1 MTIRL
6 NYSITAMIVFAVAV
20 ASGRNNCFRAVS
32 AFTPT
37 LTTTVRNQHHHSTRT
52 SVATTSIVAPLNW
65 NHHQHHQ
72 QRQQQQQQTRQ
83 MSTTTSTSTEETTSS
98 PDDEP
103 QEKKKKKPIRPER
116 VLSGV
121 QPTGSLHLGNYLGAI
136 RQWVDFQNEDQFNDD
151 GDVVPVENFFCVVD
165 LHAITMPHDPKDLQ
179 ESTLSS
185 AALYLAAGIDP
196 TKSKI
201 FVQSHVPAHS
211 ELAWLLNCIT
221 PMGWLERM
229 IQFKEKA
236 KKQGESVGVGLF
248 SYPILMAADIM
259 LYQSTKVPVGED
271 QRQHLELTRDIV
283 RRFNDLF
290 CKGNQY
296 KKRCKAAGVPSRPVF
311 VEPDAI
317 ILKEGARVMS
327 LTDGSSKMSKSDPS
341 DASRINV
348 LDDPKTIRDKIKRC
362 KTDAIPGIEWD
373 NPDRPEATNLL
384 NIYSAVQPTKRTKED
399 ILNEV
404 GEMTW
409 GEFKPVIADAIVN
422 HLQPIQDRY
431 YEVRNDPDALNEIL
445 KQGADAANEVAERTL
460 LNTKVAMGFNIPPPA
475 QPPASK

>member
-1 MTIRL
+1 M
-6 NYSITAMIVFAVAV
+6 MIAFAA
-20 ASGRNNCFRAVS
+20 ASGFRAVS
-32 AFTPT
+32 AFSTR
-37 LTTTVRNQHHHSTRT
+37 TTVRQA
-52 SVATTSIVAPLNW
+52 SVGSIAS
-65 NHHQHHQ
+65 
-72 QRQQQQQQTRQ
+72 RQFQQQTQ
-83 MSTTTSTSTEETTSS
+83 LFMSTTA
-98 PDDEP
+98 DEAKATATDAEAP
-103 QEKKKKKPIRPER
+103 KKKPIRPDR

-136 RQWVDFQNEDQFNDD
+136 RQWVDFQNEDQYNDD

-165 LHAITMPHDPKDLQ
+165 LHAITMPHDPKELK

-185 AALYLAAGIDP
+185 AALYIAAGIDP
-196 TKSKI
+196 KKSKI

-221 PMGWLERM
+221 PMNWLERM
-229 IQFKEKA
+229 IQYKEKA

-271 QRQHLELTRDIV
+271 QRQHLELTRDVV

-327 LTDGSSKMSKSDPS
+327 LTDGTSKMSKSDPA
-341 DASRINV
+341 DNSRINV
-348 LDDPKTIRDKIKRC
+348 LDDPKTILDKIKRC
-362 KTDAIPGIEWD
+362 KTDSLPGIEWD
-373 NPDRPEATNLL
+373 NPERPEATNLL
-384 NIYSAVQPTKRTKED
+384 NIYAAVQPTKRTKED
-399 ILNEV
+399 ILEEV
-404 GEMTW
+404 GDMSW
-409 GEFKPVIADAIVN
+409 GQFKPVLADAIVA
-422 HLQPIQDRY
+422 HLKPIQDRY
-431 YEVRNDPDALNEIL
+431 HEVRADPETLEAIL
-445 KQGADAANEVAERTL
+445 KDGADAANEVASRTL
-460 LNTKVAMGFNIPPPA
+460 HNTKVAMGFDTPKN
-475 QPPASK
+475 

>member
-1 MTIRL
+1 MTRRL
-6 NYSITAMIVFAVAV
+6 DYLTAMVIFAIAV
-20 ASGRNNCFRAVS
+20 ASGRTCSNNCFRVAS
-32 AFTPT
+32 AFTPASFT
-37 LTTTVRNQHHHSTRT
+37 SSASSQRYVAATTTH
-52 SVATTSIVAPLNW
+52 AIAPLSPNW
-65 NHHQHHQ
+65 YQYPY
-72 QRQQQQQQTRQ
+72 QRQQQQQQQQTKLS
-83 MSTTTSTSTEETTSS
+83 MSTSTTTTTTEETKPS
-98 PDDEP
+98 DE
-103 QEKKKKKPIRPER
+103 EKEKKKKPIRPER

-136 RQWVDFQNEDQFNDD
+136 RQWVDFQNEEQTNDD

-165 LHAITMPHDPKDLQ
+165 LHAITMPHDPKDLK

-196 TKSKI
+196 TRSKI

-221 PMGWLERM
+221 PMNWLERM

-236 KKQGESVGVGLF
+236 KKQGAESVGVGLF
-248 SYPILMAADIM
+248 TYPILMASDIM

-296 KKRCKAAGVPSRPVF
+296 KKRCKAAGVASRPVF

-327 LTDGSSKMSKSDPS
+327 LTDGTSKMSKSDPS

-362 KTDAIPGIEWD
+362 RTDSKPGIEWD
-373 NPDRPEATNLL
+373 NPDRPEGTNLL
-384 NIYSAVQPTKRTKED
+384 NIYSAVQPTKRSKED
-399 ILNEV
+399 ILQEV
-404 GEMTW
+404 GGMTW
-409 GEFKPVIADAIVN
+409 GEFKPVLADAIVD
-422 HLQPIQDRY
+422 HLTPIQDRY
-431 YEVRNDPDALNEIL
+431 YEVRNDPDALDEIL
-445 KQGADAANEVAERTL
+445 KQGADAANEVAQRTL
-460 LNTKVAMGFNIPPPA
+460 FNTKVAMGFVVT
-475 QPPASK
+475 PPASK